1 MPNLVT
7 ARQNEDVWLT
17 LFAEY
22 PVFRCISQNLSP
34 GWLRKARR
42 VDSTV
47 WSVIR
52 ASDRTH
58 GALEEIII
66 R

>member
-1 MPNLVT
+1 MPDLVT

-34 GWLRKARR
+34 GWPIFAKHDAQIQQFGASFARPNG
-42 VDSTV
+42 
-47 WSVIR
+47 
-52 ASDRTH
+52 RT
-58 GALEEIII
+58 AL
-66 R
+66 